1 MKKLLKKLAVLILT
15 SILINIFIIGNT
27 ALAATDVFTQA
38 KNKIEGFKGQKCDV
52 TGYPVVIK
60 LYEPMLDDPELGGTT
75 EHKIQRCFEH
85 TITND
90 PSNKEIG
97 KFTLNTESKQKCK
110 DPDIQGTL
118 YHCIEYQLILSNSGT
133 IVIYTYINTIY
144 RWAATIVGLISVMV
158 IIFSGIQI
166 ATSGGETEVLSNAKS
181 RIIKSLSG
189 LAVLFLS
196 GLILYTIN
204 PTFFTI

>member
-27 ALAATDVFTQA
+27 ALAADVFTQA
-38 KNKIEGFKGQKCDV
+38 KNKIEGFKSQKCDV

-97 KFTLNTESKQKCK
+97 KFTLNTESTQKCK
-110 DPDIQGTL
+110 DPNIQGTL